1 MNLTFSASEV
11 IKHVAHHAL
20 ARHLLLL
27 WWSESNIF
35 EMPLRAPYWSY
46 RNSIFSVKNQGA
58 FALDS
63 AVVMGRDVRNVFTP
77 QQKQLQRLLL
87 FFLLHLKCVLS

>member
-1 MNLTFSASEV
+1 MNLTFSAPEV
-11 IKHVAHHAL
+11 IKLVAHHVL

-27 WWSESNIF
+27 WWSPNIF
-35 EMPLRAPYWSY
+35 EMPSRAPYWSY

-58 FALDS
+58 FTLDS

-87 FFLLHLKCVLS
+87 FLLLHLKCVLS